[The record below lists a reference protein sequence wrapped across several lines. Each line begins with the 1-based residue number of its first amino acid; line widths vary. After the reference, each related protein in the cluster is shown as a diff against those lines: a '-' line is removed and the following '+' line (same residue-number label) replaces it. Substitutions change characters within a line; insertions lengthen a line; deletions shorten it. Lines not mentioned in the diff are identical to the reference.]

1 MVFVLR
7 GIHASRYRDVIGR
20 TGQGWSDRRRNL
32 PQAAPSA
39 TQWQYAVAWCY
50 TITPDDIACEDK
62 IMPETTT
69 AWMYTRTII
78 LLLALAAG
86 GLMFYRMLVQI
97 ETMAVLMASMTGS
110 MASMSTDI
118 SAMRASMEQLDRTVG
133 KGAREMQQ
141 MNPMQMMV
149 PGARQ

>member
-1 MVFVLR
+1 M
-7 GIHASRYRDVIGR
+7 
-20 TGQGWSDRRRNL
+20 
-32 PQAAPSA
+32 
-39 TQWQYAVAWCY
+39 
-50 TITPDDIACEDK
+50 PD
-62 IMPETTT
+62 TTT
-69 AWMYTRTII
+69 AWMYTRTLI

-86 GLMFYRMLVQI
+86 GLMFYRMLVQM
-97 ETMAVLMASMTGS
+97 ETMAVLMGSMTESMTS
-110 MASMSTDI
+110 MAVDI

>member
-1 MVFVLR
+1 
-7 GIHASRYRDVIGR
+7 
-20 TGQGWSDRRRNL
+20 
-32 PQAAPSA
+32 
-39 TQWQYAVAWCY
+39 
-50 TITPDDIACEDK
+50 
-62 IMPETTT
+62 MPETTN
-69 AWMYTRTII
+69 AWMYTRTLI
-78 LLLALAAG
+78 LLLALTAG
-86 GLMFYRMLVQI
+86 GVMFYRMLVQM
-97 ETMAVLMASMTGS
+97 ETMTMLMGNMSES

>member
-1 MVFVLR
+1 M
-7 GIHASRYRDVIGR
+7 
-20 TGQGWSDRRRNL
+20 
-32 PQAAPSA
+32 PA
-39 TQWQYAVAWCY
+39 T
-50 TITPDDIACEDK
+50 TN
-62 IMPETTT
+62 
-69 AWMYTRTII
+69 AWMYTRTLI

-86 GLMFYRMLVQI
+86 GLMFYRMLVQM
-97 ETMAVLMASMTGS
+97 ETMAVLMASMTES

-141 MNPMQMMV
+141 MNPLQMMV

>member
-1 MVFVLR
+1 
-7 GIHASRYRDVIGR
+7 
-20 TGQGWSDRRRNL
+20 
-32 PQAAPSA
+32 
-39 TQWQYAVAWCY
+39 
-50 TITPDDIACEDK
+50 
-62 IMPETTT
+62 MPETTN
-69 AWMYTRTII
+69 AWMYVRTLI

-86 GLMFYRMLVQI
+86 GLMFYRMLVQM
-97 ETMAVLMASMTGS
+97 ETMTVLMGNMSES

-141 MNPMQMMV
+141 MNPLQMMV

>member
-1 MVFVLR
+1 
-7 GIHASRYRDVIGR
+7 
-20 TGQGWSDRRRNL
+20 
-32 PQAAPSA
+32 
-39 TQWQYAVAWCY
+39 
-50 TITPDDIACEDK
+50 
-62 IMPETTT
+62 MPEITN
-69 AWMYTRTII
+69 AWMYVRTLI

-86 GLMFYRMLVQI
+86 GLMFYRMLVQM
-97 ETMAVLMASMTGS
+97 ETMTVLMGNMSES